1 MATHSSILA
10 CRISWTEK
18 PGWLQ
23 AIGSQKDTTEWL
35 THTHT
40 QQDIMAKINVVGI
53 TVFLSTR
60 SWLQEY
66 LPLCCDE
73 VLTFPPTP

>member
-40 QQDIMAKINVVGI
+40 QQDIMTKINVVGI
-53 TVFLSTR
+53 TVFLSNR
-60 SWLQEY
+60 SWL
-66 LPLCCDE
+66 
-73 VLTFPPTP
+73 